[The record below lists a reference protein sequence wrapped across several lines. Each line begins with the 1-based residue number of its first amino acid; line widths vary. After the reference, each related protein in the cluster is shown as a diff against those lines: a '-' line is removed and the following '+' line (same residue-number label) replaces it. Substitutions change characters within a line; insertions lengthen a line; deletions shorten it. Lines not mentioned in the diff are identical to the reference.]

1 MIKFR
6 RQQDLQVDSQEC
18 NIADIAVVSPT
29 EMLVCDLSQCRV
41 NLVDSTTGGVVASV
55 SVPGGPW
62 RICLVNER
70 MAAVSV
76 RWKNEVQFIRLGRG
90 SLTLDRVLEV
100 SKDIDGITT
109 LENSLTTSS
118 VDPPCVEMMSMDGKV
133 KYTLDNKEAERE
145 VFKNPLFLTSSMDGY
160 IYVTDRVYRDTST
173 VTKLDSRLNML
184 RTYTDS
190 SLHDICGIISISRDQ
205 LLVCSL
211 DKHSIVLLNTR
222 TGNTTVL
229 LGEQDG
235 LKKPYAL
242 TYCHSLRKLFV
253 APFDNTTHIQVYK
266 LV

>member
-1 MIKFR
+1 M
-6 RQQDLQVDSQEC
+6 DSQKC
-18 NIADIAVVSPT
+18 NITDIATVSPT
-29 EMLVCDLSQCRV
+29 EMLVCDFDQCKV
-41 NLVDSTTGGVVASV
+41 NLMDSTAGGVVASV
-55 SVPGGPW
+55 SVPSGPW

-76 RWKNEVQFIRLGRG
+76 TWNKVQFIKLGRG

-100 SKDIDGITT
+100 SKDILGITT
-109 LENSLTTSS
+109 LENSLVTSCIG
-118 VDPPCVEMMSMDGKV
+118 PPCVEMMSMDGKV
-133 KYTLDNKEAERE
+133 KYTLDNQKAGRE
-145 VFKNPLFLTSSMDGY
+145 VFEKPYFMASSMDGF
-160 IYVTDRVYRDTST
+160 IYVTDSGTNT

-184 RTYTDS
+184 GTYTDS